1 MTDWSKKIKE
11 AVARAEGERQAQQV
25 RDRAVR
31 DEEDA
36 RRAEIR
42 RVIDEV
48 VRPVLQSAAAALVEH
63 AGTTPELE
71 SLPDP
76 QRGIALR
83 VWGLKHR
90 RDRRSELPSSV
101 FKLEDSEGRL
111 YFSESYPHDHQLSPE
126 ALEPADITTPWVEE
140 RLEEFIQKALAA

>member
-25 RDRAVR
+25 RDRAVMDQE
-31 DEEDA
+31 DE
-36 RRAEIR
+36 RRADIR

-48 VRPVLQSAAAALVEH
+48 VRPVLESAAAALVEH
-63 AGTTPELE
+63 AGWPPELE
-71 SLPDP
+71 TFPGP
-76 QRGIALR
+76 QRGIAFR
-83 VWGLKHR
+83 VWSLKHR
-90 RDRRSELPSSV
+90 RVRLSEVPSSV

-111 YFSESYPHDHQLSPE
+111 YYSETYPNEHQLSAE
-126 ALEPADITTPWVEE
+126 AVEPAEITTPWVEE